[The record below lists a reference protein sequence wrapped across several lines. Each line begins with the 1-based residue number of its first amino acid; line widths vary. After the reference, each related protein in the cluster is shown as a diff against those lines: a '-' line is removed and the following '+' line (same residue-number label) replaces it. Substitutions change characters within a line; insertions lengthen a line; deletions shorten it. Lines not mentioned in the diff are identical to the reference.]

1 MICFFFISSG
11 NSIMHSKSIYI
22 HAQILA
28 MNPRPKMRWIKR
40 AKGTRGWYDPIHLT
54 SFSSYK
60 GFDNYYICAFS
71 FVTLASKGATVQLYV
86 ILSFKHKF
94 NLFKYQISA
103 NQQEAESS
111 ANVNKHWKPRAQGND
126 VITIVI
132 FANQPFASAFSMQIL
147 K

>member
-1 MICFFFISSG
+1 
-11 NSIMHSKSIYI
+11 
-22 HAQILA
+22 
-28 MNPRPKMRWIKR
+28 MRFLFCDVSVKR
-40 AKGTRGWYDPIHLT
+40 G
-54 SFSSYK
+54 
-60 GFDNYYICAFS
+60 
-71 FVTLASKGATVQLYV
+71 TVQLYV

-103 NQQEAESS
+103 NQQEAETS